1 MTRRE
6 MLNRMDAKE
15 LSEWMAYDQLQP
27 IGPQRTDLGLGIIA
41 ATVANCHRDPKKRS
55 SAYEPSDF
63 APFLKD
69 GGTEKRVQSKAELL
83 LGVRQ
88 LYSMVKRMQAD
99 ERSAKTRRS
108 SNGNS
113 SEPSSKRAGQ
123 DEVL

>member
-15 LSEWMAYDQLQP
+15 LSEWMAYDQIQP

-41 ATVANCHRDPKKRS
+41 ATIANCHRDPKKRS

-69 GGTEKRVQSKAELL
+69 GEEKKKQSKAELL
-83 LGVRQ
+83 FGVQQ
-88 LYSMVKRMQAD
+88 LHAMVKKMQAD
-99 ERSAKTRRS
+99 ERAAKARRS
-108 SNGNS
+108 PNGNS

-123 DEVL
+123 NKVL